1 MIGNTTVLLET
12 PALQPSGKI
21 ESEAL
26 DLSNVVKLS
35 LTAEAQYNM
44 SKTWESRGLHIS
56 VYSSYDGTNWDITPY
71 AEFNAPS
78 NLSKTVRATISVLP
92 DPAYIKCGIINQ
104 NNNETAYNCKL
115 IARYSKSAF

>member
-1 MIGNTTVLLET
+1 MKGNTTILLDAS
-12 PALQPSGKI
+12 ALAPSEKL

-44 SKTWESRGLHIS
+44 SVTWESRGLRIF
-56 VYSSYDGTNWDITPY
+56 VYSSYDGENWDITPY

-78 NLSKTVRATISVLP
+78 NLSRIARATVSILP

-115 IARYSKSAF
+115 IAKYSKSAF

>member
-12 PALQPSGKI
+12 AALQPSGKI
-21 ESEAL
+21 ESESL

-44 SKTWESRGLHIS
+44 SVTWESQGLHVS
-56 VYSSYDGTNWDITPY
+56 VLSSYDGSNWDITPY

-78 NLSKTVRATISVLP
+78 NISKNVRVTVSILP
-92 DPAYIKCGIINQ
+92 DPAYIKCQIINQ

>member
-1 MIGNTTVLLET
+1 MIGNTTILLDAS
-12 PALQPSGKI
+12 ALAPSEKL

-44 SKTWESRGLHIS
+44 SVTWESRGLRIF
-56 VYSSYDGTNWDITPY
+56 VYSSYDGANWDTTPY

-78 NLSKTVRATISVLP
+78 NLSSVARATVSILP

>member
-12 PALQPSGKI
+12 AALQPSGKI

-44 SKTWESRGLHIS
+44 SKTWESGGLHIS

-78 NLSKTVRATISVLP
+78 NHSKTVRATISILP